1 MEIKFL
7 NLSIKEKSKYIVNN
21 FNLKITS
28 SQITGIYQDNWQLI
42 LKLLLNKLSYDGEI
56 LIDNKNIFEYNDNL
70 ISYVLSLNEKTFLTK
85 KVKDEF
91 FLAKK
96 RLNEYEKSYIQKIVA
111 SLRLVGLEEDYLEKD
126 IYTLSK
132 SEKKL
137 LQIALALVVNP
148 DILILEDPFVYFD
161 KNSFEKLINML
172 LELKRKYQKTII
184 ICSQDIDILYQI
196 TDNLVI
202 FKDNKVLINDKTKT
216 VFKDLLFLKD
226 NQIELPEIIQFKEE
240 VLFYGI
246 KLQESK
252 SVNDLIKDVYKNVQ
266 ENKKEVWFFFND
278 RFK

>member
-21 FNLKITS
+21 FNLKITPS
-28 SQITGIYQDNWQLI
+28 EITGIYQDNWQLI

-70 ISYVLSLNEKTFLTK
+70 ISCVLSLNEKTFLTK

>member
-202 FKDNKVLINDKTKT
+202 FKDNKVLINDKIKT

-266 ENKKEVWFFFND
+266 ENKKEV
-278 RFK
+278 

>member
-1 MEIKFL
+1 MEVKFL
-7 NLSIKEKSKYIVNN
+7 NLSIKEKSKCIANN
-21 FNLKITS
+21 FNLKIAPS
-28 SQITGIYQDNWQLI
+28 EITGIYQDNKQLI

-148 DILILEDPFVYFD
+148 DILIFEDPFIYLD
-161 KNSFEKLINML
+161 KNNFEKLLNIL
-172 LELKRKYQKTII
+172 FELKRKYQKTII
-184 ICSQDIDILYQI
+184 IYSQDINMLYQI
-196 TDNLVI
+196 TNNLVI
-202 FKDNKVLINDKTKT
+202 FKDNKVLIGDKTKT

-226 NQIELPEIIQFKEE
+226 NHIELPEIIQFKEE
-240 VLFYGI
+240 ALLYGI
-246 KLQESK
+246 KLQNTK
-252 SVNDLIKDVYKNVQ
+252 SVNDLIKDVYKNVK
-266 ENKKEVWFFFND
+266 ENKKEV
-278 RFK
+278 

>member
-1 MEIKFL
+1 MEVKFL

-70 ISYVLSLNEKTFLTK
+70 ISCVLSLNEKTFLTK

-240 VLFYGI
+240 ALLYGI
-246 KLQESK
+246 KLQNTK
-252 SVNDLIKDVYKNVQ
+252 SVNDLIKDVYKNVK

>member
-7 NLSIKEKSKYIVNN
+7 NLSIKEKSKCIANN
-21 FNLKITS
+21 FNLKIAPS
-28 SQITGIYQDNWQLI
+28 EITGIYQDNKQLI

-70 ISYVLSLNEKTFLTK
+70 ISCVLSLNEKTFLTK

-240 VLFYGI
+240 AILYGI
-246 KLQESK
+246 KLQNTK
-252 SVNDLIKDVYKNVQ
+252 SVNDLIKDVYKNVK
-266 ENKKEVWFFFND
+266 ENKKEV
-278 RFK
+278 